1 MPDIKTQGTQLK
13 IEKAASPDEYVLI
26 PGVYQISGLGGGEGD
41 EIDVTD
47 FDSSA
52 KEYLIGL
59 KDEGNLSF
67 SLNYN
72 PDDLQHIQLETLRD
86 SQAVSGFQI
95 VLPAGTLKTFTFDA
109 YVKTIELNMQ
119 ANDAVRASVSL
130 RITGA
135 VVKS

>member
-1 MPDIKTQGTQLK
+1 MTDIKTQGTQLK
-13 IEKAASPDEYVLI
+13 IENAASPNEYTLI
-26 PGVYQISGLGGGEGD
+26 PGVYQISGLGGGEGQ

-59 KDEGNLSF
+59 KDEGTLSF
-67 SLNYN
+67 SMNYN
-72 PDDLQHIQLETLRD
+72 PDNAQHILLETLRD
-86 SQAVSGFQI
+86 SQASSGFQI
-95 VLPAGTLKTFTFDA
+95 VLAAGTLKTFTFDA
-109 YVKTIELNMQ
+109 FVKTIDLNLD
-119 ANDAVRASVSL
+119 ADDAVRATVAL